1 MKYIS
6 ILMVP
11 CLKEMKPKFQ
21 FSIVD
26 FFLETEYGEES
37 GPSFKTLFIDAHLD
51 RLFNS
56 AKGIDLKID
65 FTRNEIILKY
75 SKSLIKI
82 E

>member
-1 MKYIS
+1 MKSHTSVKNPLNDKYIS

-26 FFLETEYGEES
+26 FFETEYGRIRLHHS
-37 GPSFKTLFIDAHLD
+37 KLLFIDAHLD

-65 FTRNEIILKY
+65 FKKRNNF
-75 SKSLIKI
+75 
-82 E
+82 